1 MIGIFIG
8 GLDRS
13 SEEDIPL
20 TRKNG
25 RGWIVFFFKNFEEI
39 FGSLILISIIC
50 AMFLEVVFRYCF
62 RHPFLWTD
70 EFTRLALIWMTF
82 IGIVVG
88 IKRGSHITIDF
99 LVKKLP
105 GVWQAILGVMIKVV
119 FMGFCVLIILNGY
132 QLTKL
137 KIGIPTPALE
147 WSWGL
152 FYLPLVVSGVLVIFW
167 ILVGFWSKQP
177 EKHPNIGETIP
188 LT

>member
-1 MIGIFIG
+1 
-8 GLDRS
+8 LA
-13 SEEDIPL
+13 
-20 TRKNG
+20 RKRG
-25 RGWIVFFFKNFEEI
+25 HGWIGFIFKNLEEI

-70 EFTRLALIWMTF
+70 EYTRLALIWMTF
-82 IGIVVG
+82 VGIVVG
-88 IKRGSHITIDF
+88 VKRGSHITIDF

-105 GVWQAILGVMIKVV
+105 VFLQKVLGVIVKII
-119 FMGFCVLIILNGY
+119 FMGFCILMILNGY

-137 KIGIPTPALE
+137 KYDIPSPALE

-167 ILVGFWSKQP
+167 ILVSFRSKQP
-177 EKHPNIGETIP
+177 ERQPSVNETAP
-188 LT
+188 MT